1 MWRKYEMKSQISQV
15 LPEKFRQRHQL
26 MLYLYDL
33 LVDFLVKADKY
44 RLSDVSFEF
53 VSEGSIDFD
62 LFDELSKQKDVVI
75 TEKIVVP
82 HLFFSILRDL
92 SHYLRESLS
101 CAERGKVTVA
111 FTLARKPLQDSIFYL
126 SWLLVDS
133 QGFVEKLQ
141 YEEPENYDV
150 SKLKGKQDY
159 VKTLFSSAI
168 DIITKKKDLFGYSEL
183 IIDSDLLY
191 DVLFNRKA
199 PNSLTSAF
207 DKSIHLVTNN
217 RNYRTEKNNL
227 NFIFADNKI
236 WDDYWGLYYD
246 KIPYVLLY
254 IVEVVTSIFEN
265 TFEVDSDICE
275 YNSLIR
281 QLKTVYELGDEEHTK
296 TIEPYFDILF
306 DNESLVMWCDNCG
319 NKFDFDV
326 PLKNEI
332 KSDYLFSCKKCGS
345 LERVGQY
352 FLDEEILLKVKSITI
367 DNSNDNK
374 WKLVES

>member
-1 MWRKYEMKSQISQV
+1 MKSQISQV

-33 LVDFLVKADKY
+33 LVDFLFKADKY

-227 NFIFADNKI
+227 NFIFADDKI

-296 TIEPYFDILF
+296 AIEPYFEILF
-306 DNESLVMWCDNCG
+306 DNESLDMWCDNCG

-352 FLDEEILLKVKSITI
+352 FLDEEILLKVRSITI